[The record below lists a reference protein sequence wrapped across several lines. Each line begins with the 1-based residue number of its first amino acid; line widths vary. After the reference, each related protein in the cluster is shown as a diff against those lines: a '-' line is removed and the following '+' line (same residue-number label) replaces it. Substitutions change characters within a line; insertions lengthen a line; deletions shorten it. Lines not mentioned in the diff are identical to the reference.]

1 METFKRVVAFLL
13 GGAILG
19 DIVAVLSA
27 RAFLPWD
34 NTPSMGQA
42 LCNCPEVT
50 KNTIDAMIR
59 WQLIGAAVGAVAGLV
74 IGVLVLRARRPKPP
88 AGATGSAGEV
98 PPVSPPA

>member
-19 DIVAVLSA
+19 DVVAVLSA

-34 NTPSMGQA
+34 NTPGMGQA

-74 IGVLVLRARRPKPP
+74 VGVLVVRGRRGGPAAGAGSAEPPLTPP
-88 AGATGSAGEV
+88 AG
-98 PPVSPPA
+98 

>member
-19 DIVAVLSA
+19 NMLAVVSA
-27 RAFLPWD
+27 RGFLPWD

-59 WQLIGAAVGAVAGLV
+59 WQLVGAAIGAVAGLLV
-74 IGVLVLRARRPKPP
+74 GILVLRTRKTPP
-88 AGATGSAGEV
+88 PSATTSA
-98 PPVSPPA
+98 PAAP